1 MKIMA
6 GEKENA
12 CLREELALTR
22 QKGEEAVG
30 RLEQENGELK
40 GRLGMILTNK
50 EEYTRQYLGNME
62 EALRANVEI
71 SKGQEFE
78 RIMSN

>member
-12 CLREELALTR
+12 CLREELTFAR
-22 QKGEEAVG
+22 QKGEETVG
-30 RLEQENGELK
+30 RLEQENAELK

-62 EALRANVEI
+62 EALRANAEI